1 MLYFFILQGALIVD
15 HRAALFF
22 IDLMGQKI
30 STRYSS
36 INEKTNNLLG
46 AVMNFINGGGV
57 VSKSLWIS
65 LIASF
70 GTMILLYIIGFI
82 ANIDILVFKVSHTH
96 TEIALLPIVVG
107 IVVGFI
113 TERIIKLKFQ

>member
-1 MLYFFILQGALIVD
+1 
-15 HRAALFF
+15 
-22 IDLMGQKI
+22 
-30 STRYSS
+30 
-36 INEKTNNLLG
+36 
-46 AVMNFINGGGV
+46 MN
-57 VSKSLWIS
+57 KSLWVP

-82 ANIDILVFKVSHTH
+82 ANIDVLVFKFSPSY